1 MYCKIHVAGA
11 KTVLA
16 ACDAELIGKTL
27 KFGEIDFHISE
38 DFYKGKRVSKEE
50 LSKLLDEHNN
60 INLVGKKV
68 VSVALK
74 KGLIS
79 ERTIIKIE
87 DIPHAQIYR
96 LI

>member
-1 MYCKIHVAGA
+1 MYCKIHISGNR
-11 KTVLA
+11 TVLA

-27 KFGEIDFHISE
+27 NFKGVPFHISE
-38 DFYKGKRVSKEE
+38 AFYKGKKVDEQE
-50 LSKLLDEHNN
+50 LAKLLDEHNN
-60 INLVGKKV
+60 INLVGEKV

-79 ERTIIKIE
+79 ERSIIRIE
-87 DIPHAQIYR
+87 GIPHAQIYR